1 MAALAAL
8 ALAAALQGAAP
19 PSGVGAPQSAA
30 PSVSPADAA
39 PKVARLAPAG
49 APRYPNG
56 VPARVGELIDVR
68 NIRSNKL
75 VGLGLVTG
83 LLGTGD
89 ASNFAKQQIANLASK
104 LNLTVLPSD
113 LNSANVAIVVLEAE
127 LRPFAQPGQVIDCFV
142 SSYGDAK
149 SLAGGRLLRA
159 PLFGPD
165 PDQAIAVA
173 SGPVILGGAFT
184 ASGQGAS
191 LQKNHTTAGVVPG
204 GAQVEDHAARAAMMR
219 PVTEGNALHLDLR
232 RPEAVVASR
241 IADAVNAAYPGLAF
255 ALSPGSV
262 RVIVPPESGELSGE
276 FPRFLGRLLDL
287 TVQPFDRAVVLV
299 DEKTS
304 TVIVTGS
311 PTLGP
316 CLIARGN
323 LTISIAESP
332 LVSQPNP
339 LSETGDTT
347 VVPRTDI
354 TATEE
359 SRPLTLVQG
368 AATLSELADVM
379 NTLGATPRE
388 LIDILTKLRSAGALH
403 AEIQAQ

>member
-1 MAALAAL
+1 MTAAAVALAVLNLVL
-8 ALAAALQGAAP
+8 APQAGT
-19 PSGVGAPQSAA
+19 GAPQQPA
-30 PSVSPADAA
+30 PEMTA
-39 PKVARLAPAG
+39 PKVAKLAPWNG
-49 APRYPNG
+49 AARYGGG
-56 VPARVGELIDVR
+56 VPARLGELVDVR

-89 ASNFAKQQIANLASK
+89 TSNFAKQQISNLAAK
-104 LNLTVLPSD
+104 LNITVSASD
-113 LNSANVAIVVLEAE
+113 LNANNVAYVVVEAE
-127 LRPFAQPGQVIDCFV
+127 LRPFAQPGQVLDCFV

-159 PLFGPD
+159 PLFGSD
-165 PDQAIAVA
+165 PDRALAIA
-173 SGPVILGGAFT
+173 SGPVILGGAFS
-184 ASGQGAS
+184 AQGQGAS
-191 LQKNHTTAGVVPG
+191 LVKNHTTAGYVPG
-204 GAQVEDHAARAAMMR
+204 GAQVEDYAAQAAPMK

-241 IADAVNAAYPGLAF
+241 VADAVNAVFPGAAF
-255 ALSPGSV
+255 ALTPGTV
-262 RVIVPPESGELSGE
+262 RVLVPQESGEQTGE

-287 TVQPFDRAVVLV
+287 GVQPFERAVVLV

-304 TVIVTGS
+304 TVVVTGQ

-323 LTISIAESP
+323 LTIAIAESP
-332 LVSQPNP
+332 IVSQPAP
-339 LSETGDTT
+339 ISETGTTT

-354 TATEE
+354 NAQEE

-403 AEIQAQ
+403 AEIQAY